1 MAIGDKLIPRYGTLL
16 FSPSTAEGGT
26 MPYYVYRITQ
36 PTPIIK
42 NLELKSQFD
51 TYPQARD
58 AVRDLRASALVG
70 ESATYK
76 LVHAA
81 SELEAEELLQ
91 TPREKPVLMEWE
103 K

>member
-1 MAIGDKLIPRYGTLL
+1 
-16 FSPSTAEGGT
+16 

-36 PTPIIK
+36 PTPIM
-42 NLELKSQFD
+42 KSLALQSIFE
-51 TYPQARD
+51 TYPDARQ
-58 AVRDLRASALVG
+58 AVRGLRMNAAVDD
-70 ESATYK
+70 SATYK

-81 SELEAEELLQ
+81 SELEAETLLQ

>member
-1 MAIGDKLIPRYGTLL
+1 
-16 FSPSTAEGGT
+16 

-42 NLELKSQFD
+42 NLELKSHYE
-51 TYPQARD
+51 TYPEARD
-58 AVRDLRASALVG
+58 AVRDLRANAALG
-70 ESATYK
+70 DNAMYK